1 MAHIIVLNGTSSSGK
16 SSIVKALQESFEE
29 PYLHL
34 QLDMFWDM
42 VPKHIEANSNN
53 FANIKHVVM
62 DTLWSLN
69 KHGMNVILDTVVMP
83 KGLLFVQEQLKGL
96 DAFYVYVHA
105 DLDTLKEREKN
116 RGDRKI
122 GLAESQKSEILKD
135 CSYDIHVDTTH
146 KTAEEAAQEI
156 IPNL

>member
-1 MAHIIVLNGTSSSGK
+1 MRFIMAHIIVLNGTSSSGK

-42 VPKHIEANSNN
+42 VPSHIEANSNN
-53 FANIKHVVM
+53 FANIKYVVM
-62 DTLWSLN
+62 DTLKSLHT
-69 KHGMNVILDTVVMP
+69 HGMNVILDTVVMP
-83 KGLLFVQEQLKGL
+83 KGLHFIKEQLKEMN
-96 DAFYVYVHA
+96 AFYVYVHA
-105 DLDTLKEREKN
+105 DLDTLKEREKH

-146 KTAEEAAQEI
+146 KTAEEAAQ
-156 IPNL
+156 